1 MKCAFR
7 INIATARFFIDFEKK
22 KVLRIHSVKMSGAMY
37 AAVKH
42 RDIATNADQ
51 RVSCDHFGFSVHS
64 KRKGMGGGRGGWDRN
79 PSLTVHNNPSRT
91 RTSVI
96 TGCFFANLS
105 STAIDIATD
114 RWFKISNVTLR
125 PYNSS
130 RMNEAPLMRKNA
142 QNS

>member
-1 MKCAFR
+1 
-7 INIATARFFIDFEKK
+7 
-22 KVLRIHSVKMSGAMY
+22 MSGAMY

-64 KRKGMGGGRGGWDRN
+64 KRKGLEGGADGIETHHSLSTTIRAGRAHQL
-79 PSLTVHNNPSRT
+79 SLAASSATD
-91 RTSVI
+91 
-96 TGCFFANLS
+96 ANLS
-105 STAIDIATD
+105 STAIDIVTD

-125 PYNSS
+125 ACNSF